1 MKVHRDEGVASHI
14 GPEPCAGIRE
24 DASEASVGER
34 VGQPLSPE
42 ITFLGLPTRLV
53 TWKAKPAV
61 RNREHHTGPDG
72 VVEPGMFRS
81 SLHGNREISG
91 STTIHLCGWPA
102 SGR

>member
-1 MKVHRDEGVASHI
+1 VRVHCDEGVASHI

-24 DASEASVGER
+24 GAGEASVGER

-42 ITFLGLPTRLV
+42 ITFLGSPTRLV
-53 TWKAKPAV
+53 TWKAKPVV

-72 VVEPGMFRS
+72 VVEPGMLRRS
-81 SLHGNREISG
+81 LRGNREIS
-91 STTIHLCGWPA
+91 SLATVHRYGWSA